1 MKRVILVGGGHAH
14 LSVLEDLAHTPL
26 QTETPT
32 EVLLIT
38 PEAFQWY
45 SGMLPGLIAGHYQA
59 PECRVDL
66 QPLAK
71 ESGVKLILDSVIGI
85 DANRQCVCLPD
96 GTPIEYDVLSL
107 DVGSTTDTSWLSLS
121 KQPVIPIKPL
131 DSFIDRWNR
140 YLDHAK
146 TQGSCHIAVVGA
158 GAAGIEL
165 ALAARYVLGDNARE
179 YKVSLIGTSS
189 GLLPGHGKNVIRRIQ
204 RVLDRS
210 NITFS
215 PHKATATDDG
225 LLLSSGELLPAD
237 CVLATTGGTAPDW
250 LELSKLA
257 LDSSGFVAV
266 DACHRSTS
274 HKNVFAVG
282 DVCAR
287 QDKYVARSGV
297 HAVHA
302 GPILAHNI
310 RTTIVD
316 YASKEPL
323 RGKYTLKEYNAK
335 KRSLYLLSCGSRY
348 GVVSWGGLSFSGTW
362 VWTWKN
368 RIDTNFIKRFS
379 RINE

>member
-14 LSVLEDLAHTPL
+14 LSVLEDLARNPL

-32 EVLLIT
+32 EVLMIT

-45 SGMLPGLIAGHYQA
+45 SGMLPGLIAGHYQP

-66 QPLAK
+66 QPLIK
-71 ESGVKLILDSVIGI
+71 EAGVKLILDSVIGI
-85 DANRQCVCLPD
+85 DSNRQCVCLPD
-96 GTPIEYDVLSL
+96 GTAIEYDVLSL

-140 YLDHAK
+140 FLGRAK

-165 ALAARYVLGDNARE
+165 ALAARHVLGDNATKF
-179 YKVSLIGTSS
+179 KVSLIGTSS
-189 GLLPGHGKNVIRRIQ
+189 GLLPGHGKNAIRHVQTI
-204 RVLDRS
+204 LDQS
-210 NITFS
+210 SITFS
-215 PHKATATDDG
+215 PHKATTTDDG
-225 LLLSSGELLPAD
+225 LLLSSGELLSAD

-302 GPILAHNI
+302 GPIIAHNI
-310 RTTIVD
+310 RSSIVD
-316 YASKEPL
+316 YASKEPSREKL
-323 RGKYTLKEYNAK
+323 QLKEYNAK

-348 GVVSWGGLSFSGTW
+348 GVASWGGLSFSGAW
-362 VWTWKN
+362 VWKWKN

>member
-14 LSVLEDLAHTPL
+14 LSVLDDLARNPL
-26 QTETPT
+26 RTETPT
-32 EVLLIT
+32 EVLMIT

-45 SGMLPGLIAGHYQA
+45 SGMLPGLIAGHYR
-59 PECRVDL
+59 PTECRVDL
-66 QPLAK
+66 LPLAK
-71 ESGVKLILDSVIGI
+71 EAGINLILDSVIGI
-85 DANRQCVCLPD
+85 NSNRQCICLSD
-96 GTPIEYDVLSL
+96 GTHIKYDVLSI
-107 DVGSTTDTSWLSLS
+107 DVGSSTDTSWLSLS

-131 DSFIDRWNR
+131 DNFIDRWNPF
-140 YLDHAK
+140 LDRAK
-146 TQGSCHIAVVGA
+146 TQGSYHIAVVGA

-165 ALAARYVLGDNARE
+165 ALAARHALGNNSTH

-204 RVLDRS
+204 TILDQS
-210 NITFS
+210 NISFS

-225 LLLSSGELLPAD
+225 LLLSSGELLAPD
-237 CVLATTGGTAPDW
+237 CIFATTGGTAPDW

-266 DACHRSTS
+266 DAYHRSIS

-302 GPILAHNI
+302 GPIIAHNI
-310 RTTIVD
+310 RSSIMEC
-316 YASKEPL
+316 ASKESS
-323 RGKYTLKEYNAK
+323 REKYALKEYNAK

-348 GVVSWGGLSFSGTW
+348 GVVSWGGFSFSGAW
-362 VWTWKN
+362 VWKWKN